1 MDRPPKQFA
10 DKLSAD
16 ALNERDIARHNRSKI
31 TQWLGTQRGRA
42 QYRPPPRAAKSVN
55 KILKPLAKKAGGST
69 ANLRPHW
76 PQIVGDKLAR
86 VSKPARYAS
95 GVKGRTLV
103 IEAPSAAATL
113 LKSNRD
119 RILDRIEAAIGP
131 HDIAHIKISPRK
143 NRDMSH
149 PAVKKYTPAARG
161 LTPTE
166 QAELDKKLSKLKNKA
181 LRPALEK
188 LGKKLY
194 TKD

>member
-1 MDRPPKQFA
+1 MDRPKT
-10 DKLSAD
+10 DINSR
-16 ALNERDIARHNRSKI
+16 ERARHNRARISG
-31 TQWLGTQRGRA
+31 WLETQRGRP
-42 QYRPPPRAAKSVN
+42 QYRPAPHAGRAVN

-95 GVKGRTLV
+95 GAKGRTLV
-103 IEAPSAAATL
+103 IEAPNAASTL
-113 LKSNRD
+113 IMSNIS
-119 RILDRIEAAIGP
+119 RILQRIEAAIGP
-131 HDIAHIKISPRK
+131 HDIAHIKVAPRR
-143 NRDMSH
+143 NREVA
-149 PAVKKYTPAARG
+149 PAAPKKYTPVQRG

-166 QAELDKKLSKLKNKA
+166 QAELEDKLSKLKHQA

-194 TKD
+194 TQK